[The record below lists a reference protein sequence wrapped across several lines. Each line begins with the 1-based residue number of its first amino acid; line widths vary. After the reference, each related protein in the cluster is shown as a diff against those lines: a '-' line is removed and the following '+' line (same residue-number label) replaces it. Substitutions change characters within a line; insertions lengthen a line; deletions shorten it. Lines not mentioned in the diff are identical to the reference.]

1 MRLWLLSGLPEG
13 LRLTLDRATP
23 AVVEPE
29 IPEETFVDEGED
41 ILDSA
46 AAYPADPN
54 RPTDAILEFWDMWK
68 RYPIKYIRERNA
80 QGKVC
85 GFSFVYPYP

>member
-29 IPEETFVDEGED
+29 IQEATFVDEEEE
-41 ILDSA
+41 ILDST
-46 AAYPADPN
+46 AAYAADPD

-68 RYPIKYIRERNA
+68 RYPIKRMSGMFFDFKR
-80 QGKVC
+80 C
-85 GFSFVYPYP
+85 GNLVP